1 MVYHQNHPWPA
12 WAIRAM
18 YEGEKQRMYQAFA
31 ELEFASFET
40 LLLENIHRSS
50 LGQFSGTEP
59 LLHSP
64 FAPRN
69 APFSKTL
76 ADPVQL
82 QILDFVVW
90 DDRRYIIERLYTE
103 TVWLLPLDHVADA
116 SVYNDVRAVARDV
129 ES

>member
-1 MVYHQNHPWPA
+1 
-12 WAIRAM
+12 M